1 MHLPYFYFYW
11 PIWFARPV
19 RYLDR
24 ASLTPD
30 ADWDRWFDLLHD
42 RSKPMG
48 AVPHQTSS
56 APTRFTR
63 SLRIRCPASLPAA
76 IDTAAA
82 RNLMTA
88 SEYIRQSIVAQ
99 LKADSIELIAE
110 RRRSGVL
117 RAEEIEPQQ
126 ATS

>member
-1 MHLPYFYFYW
+1 
-11 PIWFARPV
+11 
-19 RYLDR
+19 
-24 ASLTPD
+24 
-30 ADWDRWFDLLHD
+30 
-42 RSKPMG
+42 MG

-126 ATS
+126 ATPGVAPRLHSGSRGNRVCCSAFGPSA

>member
-1 MHLPYFYFYW
+1 MFFSTGRFGLR
-11 PIWFARPV
+11 AL

-24 ASLTPD
+24 ASLTPN
-30 ADWDRWFDLLHD
+30 ADWGRWFDLPHD
-42 RSKPMG
+42 RSKLMG
-48 AVPHQTSS
+48 AAPHQPSS
-56 APTRFTR
+56 GPTRFT
-63 SLRIRCPASLPAA
+63 SNLRIRCPASLPAA
-76 IDTAAA
+76 IDTGAA

-88 SEYIRQSIVAQ
+88 SEYIRQSIIAQ

-117 RAEEIEPQQ
+117 RRIEPQQ